1 METIQ
6 IILNSRQKF
15 SGTNGNAFYKLQK
28 NYFKEG
34 QLYKLKVICRTEFLP
49 LNDTAHEI
57 GLVYMDNL
65 TNKTSSGLNLL
76 GILQAKTQFYNTNL
90 IPRVSYEF
98 DNEIHAYPLLN
109 DLLNVVIKDDV
120 GGLWQ
125 GGTPNYVLVLQFS
138 PVETNK

>member
-1 METIQ
+1 
-6 IILNSRQKF
+6 
-15 SGTNGNAFYKLQK
+15 
-28 NYFKEG
+28 
-34 QLYKLKVICRTEFLP
+34 
-49 LNDTAHEI
+49 
-57 GLVYMDNL
+57 MDNL